1 MFLPNFV
8 FLDITSAPETLES

>member
-8 FLDITSAPETLES
+8 FLDITSEPETLES